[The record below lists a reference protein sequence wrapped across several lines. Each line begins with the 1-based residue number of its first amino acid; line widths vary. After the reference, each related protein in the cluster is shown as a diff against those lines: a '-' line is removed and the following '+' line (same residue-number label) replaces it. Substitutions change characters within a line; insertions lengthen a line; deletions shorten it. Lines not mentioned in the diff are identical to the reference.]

1 MPKYRMKTFSN
12 AIHLYNKNSLLLV
25 HSFFHRP
32 GGVAWTDLPRKPFN
46 NCHAYAVGA
55 FYLKLS
61 TRKGGY
67 K

>member
-1 MPKYRMKTFSN
+1 MKTFSN
-12 AIHLYNKNSLLLV
+12 AIAVYNKNSLLLV
-25 HSFFHRP
+25 HSFFYRP
-32 GGVAWTDLPRKPFN
+32 GVAWTDLPWKPCN

-61 TRKGGY
+61 TRKGCY